1 MPVFYFKSFINF
13 KLRICSINKWIII
26 MKLTTLIF
34 VLFLSSLVLLSAQE
48 FERVTLNVTV
58 YNSDLGVI
66 KDVRK
71 IDMKKGISNIKVTDV
86 AERID
91 PTSVHIKLKG
101 TVIEQNYQYD
111 LVSLSKILEKYID
124 NEITLTS
131 DKNVI
136 KGKLLS
142 TGNIV
147 LRKDDGSLL
156 MLPKID
162 DYQVAVGAL
171 PEGLITKPTLVWTLE
186 SDASGK
192 QDVEITY
199 QTSGLN
205 WHTEYVALLNENDTK
220 MDLKAWVSIN
230 NNTGATY
237 KEAKLKLV
245 AGDVNRVHRYI
256 PEAVMD
262 KNGGSG
268 YDVRGEQFKENSFFE
283 YHIYNLQRPTTIAD
297 NETKQISL
305 FDVNGIKVIKKYIY
319 RSGGYYNN
327 SVETHGN
334 ASVQVEFEN
343 KKDNN
348 LGIPMPEGKA
358 RLYKSDGESVE
369 FIGEDMIGHTPKDE
383 MIKLKVGDAFDI
395 VVEDVEKDY
404 KRISDK
410 VHEHLYEIKIKNRKT
425 ENIVVEVERYLGYN
439 WEILESSLDYEKKDA
454 QNIIFKVPVEKE
466 KEKVLSFKIRYK
478 DKTSG

>member
-1 MPVFYFKSFINF
+1 
-13 KLRICSINKWIII
+13 
-26 MKLTTLIF
+26 
-34 VLFLSSLVLLSAQE
+34 
-48 FERVTLNVTV
+48 
-58 YNSDLGVI
+58 
-66 KDVRK
+66 
-71 IDMKKGISNIKVTDV
+71 MKKGISNIKITDV

-91 PTSVHIKLKG
+91 PTSVHIKFKG

-111 LVSLSKILEKYID
+111 LVSLTKILEKYID
-124 NEITLTS
+124 NDITLMS
-131 DKNVI
+131 DKNII

-147 LRKDDGSLL
+147 LRKEDGSLL

-162 DYQVAVGAL
+162 DYQIAVGAL

-186 SDASGK
+186 SDVSGK

-205 WHTEYVALLNENDTK
+205 WHTEYVALLNDNDTK

-237 KEAKLKLV
+237 KDAHLKLV
-245 AGDVNRVHRYI
+245 AGDINRVQRYI
-256 PEAVMD
+256 PEAVMTKAD
-262 KNGGSG
+262 SYGGAE
-268 YDVRGEQFKENSFFE
+268 REEQFKEKSFFE

-305 FDVNGIKVIKKYIY
+305 FDVNDIKVTKKYIY
-319 RSGGYYNN
+319 RSGNYYNN
-327 SVETHGN
+327 SKV
-334 ASVQVEFEN
+334 AVMVEFEN
-343 KKDNN
+343 KKENN
-348 LGIPMPEGKA
+348 LGIPMPQGKA

-369 FIGEDMIGHTPKDE
+369 FIGEDMIDHTPKDE
-383 MIKLKVGDAFDI
+383 KIKLKVGDAFDI

-404 KRISDK
+404 KSISDK
-410 VHEHLYEIKIKNRKT
+410 IHEHLYEIKIKNRKT

-466 KEKVLSFKIRYK
+466 KEKVLTFKIRYK
-478 DKTSG
+478 DRTSD

>member
-1 MPVFYFKSFINF
+1 
-13 KLRICSINKWIII
+13 

-34 VLFLSSLVLLSAQE
+34 VLFLSSLMILNAQE
-48 FERVTLNVTV
+48 YEHSSLNVTV

-71 IDMKKGISNIKVTDV
+71 IDLKKGISHIKITDV

-91 PTSVHIKLKG
+91 PTSVHIKFKG

-111 LVSLSKILEKYID
+111 LVSLTKILEKYID
-124 NEITLTS
+124 NDITLTS
-131 DKNVI
+131 DKNTI

-147 LRKDDGSLL
+147 LRKEDGSLL

-162 DYQVAVGAL
+162 DYQIAVGAL

-186 SDASGK
+186 SEAAGK
-192 QDVEITY
+192 QDVELTY

-237 KEAKLKLV
+237 KDAKLKLV
-245 AGDVNRVHRYI
+245 AGDVNRVQRYI

-262 KNGGSG
+262 KNAGSG
-268 YDVRGEQFKENSFFE
+268 YDVRGEQFKEKSFFE
-283 YHIYNLQRPTTIAD
+283 YHIYNLQRPTTIAN

-305 FDVNGIKVIKKYIY
+305 FDVNDIKVIKKYIY

-327 SVETHGN
+327 SKV
-334 ASVQVEFEN
+334 AVMVEFEN
-343 KKDNN
+343 KKENN

-369 FIGEDMIGHTPKDE
+369 FIGEDMIDHTPKDE
-383 MIKLKVGDAFDI
+383 KIKLKVGEAFDI
-395 VVEDVEKDY
+395 VVEDIEQDY

-410 VHEHLYEIKIKNRKT
+410 VHEHLYEITIKNRKT
-425 ENIVVEVERYLGYN
+425 ENITVEVERYLGYN
-439 WEILESSLDYEKKDA
+439 WEILESSLEYEKKDA
-454 QNIIFKVPVEKE
+454 QNIIFKVPVDKE
-466 KEKVLSFKIRYK
+466 KENVLKFKIRYK
-478 DKTSG
+478 DRTSD